1 MNGTKRVLII
11 VLLILVVLGL
21 IAVIAGWVLGANP
34 VQIIRELVQQAAE
47 RFRTG
52 IPGLT
57 GKLADVFAAHPAAAA

>member
-1 MNGTKRVLII
+1 MSGTKRVFIV
-11 VLLILVVLGL
+11 VLLILIVLGL
-21 IAVIAGWVLGANP
+21 IAVAAGYVLGADP
-34 VQIIRELVQQAAE
+34 LRIIPELVQQAAE